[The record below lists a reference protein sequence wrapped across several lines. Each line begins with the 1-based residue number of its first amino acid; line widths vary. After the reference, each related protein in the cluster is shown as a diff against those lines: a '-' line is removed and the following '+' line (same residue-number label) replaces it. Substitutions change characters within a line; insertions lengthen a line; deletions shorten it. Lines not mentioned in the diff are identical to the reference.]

1 MDLTKT
7 YPRSVRDRFAGIVQI
22 GRTTDKARAYK
33 AGTAG
38 EYHYNCVMDKA
49 VFEFLGI
56 TDHEAYAEKAVATD
70 DAAMERWLRDTYV
83 SKKSKADIDRWNHE
97 WLEHGPEPGSDA
109 EKYFYQLRESVAP
122 GRDDVTAWPD
132 LLDLDEHR
140 EVPRRVA
147 A

>member
-33 AGTAG
+33 AGMVG
-38 EYHYNCVMDKA
+38 EYHYNCGMDKA

-56 TDHEAYAEKAVATD
+56 DDHEAYADRAVSMD
-70 DAAMERWLRDTYV
+70 DASLERWLTDTYIA
-83 SKKSKADIDRWNHE
+83 KKSKAEIDRWNRE
-97 WLEHGPEPGSDA
+97 WLEHGPEPGSDG
-109 EKYFYQLRESVAP
+109 EKFFVELRDQIAP
-122 GRDDVTAWPD
+122 GRRDVRSWPD

-140 EVPRRVA
+140 DVPERA
-147 A
+147 AA